1 MNVLV
6 VEPGKAPAERE
17 ISGSLEAMQAIVGG
31 PIQAVYP
38 FDDPVALICN
48 REGKDLGLPLNRALF
63 DLEAHG
69 ITDIIA
75 GTFFVCGAPANSES
89 FASLTDEQVRTYRR
103 RFASPEQFIKI
114 DGDIFVLPRY
124 L

>member
-1 MNVLV
+1 MKILV
-6 VEPGKAPAERE
+6 VEPEKAPVEQE
-17 ISGSLEAMQAIVGG
+17 ISGSLDSIQAIVGG
-31 PIQAVYP
+31 AIQAVYP

-48 REGKDLGLPLNRALF
+48 EEGKDLGLPLNRALF
-63 DLEAHG
+63 DPETHG

-75 GTFFVCGAPANSES
+75 GTFFVCGAPADSES
-89 FASLTDEQVRTYRR
+89 FTSLTEEQMRTYRR

-114 DGDIFVLPRY
+114 GGDIFVLPRY

>member
-1 MNVLV
+1 MKILV
-6 VEPGKAPAERE
+6 VEPGKVPAERE
-17 ISGSLEAMQAIVGG
+17 ISGSLDSMQAIVGG
-31 PIQAVYP
+31 AIQAVYP

-63 DLEAHG
+63 DPETHG
-69 ITDIIA
+69 VTDIIA
-75 GTFFVCGAPANSES
+75 GTFFACGASADPES
-89 FASLTDEQVRTYRR
+89 FASLTEEQLRTYCK

-114 DGDIFVLPRY
+114 GGDIFVLPRY

>member
-1 MNVLV
+1 MKVLV
-6 VEPGKAPAERE
+6 VEPRKAPAEQE

-48 REGKDLGLPLNRALF
+48 EEGKILGLPLNRALF
-63 DLEAHG
+63 DPETHG
-69 ITDIIA
+69 IIEIIA
-75 GTFFVCGAPANSES
+75 GTFFICGAPADSEA
-89 FASLTDEQVRTYRR
+89 FASLTEDQVRTYHR
-103 RFASPEQFIKI
+103 RFALPEQFIKVG
-114 DGDIFVLPRY
+114 GDIFALPRY